1 MVETKNNSRLLAP
14 VLSHFTAALLPLY
27 YRFSN
32 SILVNTQTPKIY
44 IFLLYIYMKLTE
56 KSVLFI
62 YDGIKILLGAEDIL
76 NKPFNMMY
84 MT

>member
-1 MVETKNNSRLLAP
+1 
-14 VLSHFTAALLPLY
+14 
-27 YRFSN
+27 
-32 SILVNTQTPKIY
+32 
-44 IFLLYIYMKLTE
+44 MKLTG